1 MQEKKKINLWQ
12 TILFSICGILVLDS
26 IASPAMI
33 GVSAITMWVITAIV
47 FFIPYGLVNA
57 ELGSTYPD
65 DGGIASWVQRAFGEK
80 HAVLVGWYYWV
91 NVAFWMP
98 AVFVAFS
105 SWFSM
110 AFAPSASPWLL
121 AAIAIVMCWLV
132 VAIGIRGVDLSVAVS
147 NIAAFCK
154 VAIVVIMGV
163 LGVVYGVTRG
173 FANDFSLHAFIPDMS
188 HATEYIAIIVYNL
201 LGFELISSV
210 GGDIENPKKN
220 IPKMT
225 VFAGLIVTVL
235 YIMGTFGILAAIP
248 VDGISEADGF
258 FYAIQELCSVFGP
271 AQNAVFYVLIIVAM
285 LTLVSNMVSWSMGAV
300 ETLGAIG
307 MEERSPK
314 LLGHKHKKFGTNDY
328 SYIVMGVI
336 STVLVVVN
344 FSLSGDA
351 NDVFWNIFAFSTLV
365 FMLPYLWLFPA
376 AWKLRKSDPGTER
389 VYKAPALGLCVVL
402 GEACM
407 AVAVFFLFYVPF
419 DPLYHGMLIV
429 GTIITTLI
437 GFKLYNNGKKANK

>member
-33 GVSAITMWVITAIV
+33 GVSAITMWIITAIV

-65 DGGIASWVQRAFGEK
+65 DGGIASWVQRSFAEK
-80 HAVLVGWYYWV
+80 PAVLVGWYYWV

-154 VAIVVIMGV
+154 VAIVVIMGI
-163 LGVVYGVTRG
+163 LGVAYGVTRG
-173 FANDFSLHAFIPDMS
+173 FANDFSLSSFVPDMS

-248 VDGISEADGF
+248 VDNISEADGF

-271 AQNAVFYVLIIVAM
+271 AQNADGLD
-285 LTLVSNMVSWSMGAV
+285 L
-300 ETLGAIG
+300 LGAGIVG
-307 MEERSPK
+307 DLQIAFFLNHAGTSLFR
-314 LLGHKHKKFGTNDY
+314 LLDDLNH
-328 SYIVMGVI
+328 
-336 STVLVVVN
+336 
-344 FSLSGDA
+344 
-351 NDVFWNIFAFSTLV
+351 
-365 FMLPYLWLFPA
+365 
-376 AWKLRKSDPGTER
+376 
-389 VYKAPALGLCVVL
+389 APALILGQGAGLHDLHTVASAALVVFVVGL
-402 GEACM
+402 ELHSALQDFLVEGVLH
-407 AVAVFFLFYVPF
+407 AVLHGNDDGLIHLVGHNGAHTGLSQIAFHRLPSLTLSRSRPGQSSHGRCPF
-419 DPLYHGMLIV
+419 SPLRCGRGCPV
-429 GTIITTLI
+429 G
-437 GFKLYNNGKKANK
+437 